1 MMASFDIAPPVAGY
15 DWADLVNEFGSPLLV
30 LDCNVLR
37 NQYRSL
43 KQALPK
49 VDLYFA
55 IKALPN
61 ETVINVLHK
70 EGCHFDIATQ
80 GEVKLLENNGVSAG
94 KTIHTHPIK
103 RDIDIRST
111 LRFGCTTFVVD
122 NEFELEKFVRYKERV
137 GLLLRLSFP
146 NPDAVVNLSK
156 KFGLSVEDAPAF
168 INRAEQLGVHVKGLS
183 FHVGSQSRLNQ
194 PHVDAIRKSMEVIE
208 ASRRTRDIPMSIL
221 DIGGG
226 FPINYD
232 GTGID
237 IEEFCNPISAI
248 INTLPKNIRVIAE
261 PGRYIAGPAM
271 TCITSVIGKAVRDD
285 IPWYYMDDGVYN
297 SFSGQIFDHAV
308 YPIIS
313 IRKGATRSSV
323 LAGPTCDSI
332 DVISENIELPDLNIG
347 DLIVAPM
354 MGAYTSA
361 TATEFNSLPRT
372 NIIAVNVKEQ
382 SGSDITRIA

>member
-1 MMASFDIAPPVAGY
+1 MEISPPVEGY
-15 DWADLVNEFGSPLLV
+15 EWEDLVREYGSPLLV
-30 LDCNVLR
+30 LDCNTLR
-37 NQYRSL
+37 HQYRRL
-43 KQALPK
+43 KKALPR

-55 IKALPN
+55 IKSLPN
-61 ETVINVLHK
+61 ETVINVLHQ

-80 GEVKLLENNGVSAG
+80 GEVRLLEKNHVPAK

-122 NEFELEKFVRYKERV
+122 NEFELEKFIRYKERV

-146 NPDAVVNLSK
+146 NPNAVVNLSK

-168 INRAEQLGVHVKGLS
+168 IDKAEKQGIHIKGLS
-183 FHVGSQSRLNQ
+183 FHVGSQSMLYQ
-194 PHVDAIRKSMEVIE
+194 SHVDAISKCMEIIE
-208 ASRRTRDIPMSIL
+208 NSRLTRDIPMSIL

-237 IEEFCNPISAI
+237 IEEFCKPINDVIES
-248 INTLPKNIRVIAE
+248 LPKNIRVIAE
-261 PGRYIAGPAM
+261 PGRYIAAPAM
-271 TCITSVIGKAVRDD
+271 TCITSVIGKANRGGV
-285 IPWYYMDDGVYN
+285 PWYYLDDGVYN
-297 SFSGQIFDHAV
+297 SFSGQIFDHAI

-313 IRKGATRSSV
+313 VRKGDTRPSV

-332 DVISENIELPDLNIG
+332 DVIAENIGLPELTIG
-347 DLIVAPM
+347 DIIVAPM

-372 NIIAVNVKEQ
+372 HIIAVNVDEHED
-382 SGSDITRIA
+382 SNITQLV

>member
-1 MMASFDIAPPVAGY
+1 MVNTPQISPPVAGY
-15 DWADLVNEFGSPLLV
+15 DWQDLVNEYGSPLLV
-30 LDCNVLR
+30 LDCEVLR
-37 NQYRSL
+37 NQYRRL
-43 KQALPK
+43 KKALPK

-61 ETVINVLHK
+61 ETVITALHK

-80 GEVKLLENNGVSAG
+80 GEVKLLEKNGISAK

-111 LRFGCTTFVVD
+111 LRFGCTTFVID
-122 NEFELEKFVRYKERV
+122 NEFELEKFVRYKQRV

-156 KFGLSVEDAPAF
+156 KFGLSVEEAPAF
-168 INRAEQLGVHVKGLS
+168 ISRAAQMGIHIKGLS
-183 FHVGSQSRLNQ
+183 FHVGSQSRLYQ
-194 PHVDAIRKSMEVIE
+194 SHVDAIRTCMKIIE
-208 ASRRTRDIPMSIL
+208 ESRKTRDIPMSIL

-237 IEEFCNPISAI
+237 IEEFCQPLNEI
-248 INTLPKNIRVIAE
+248 INTLPRNIRVIAE

-271 TCITSVIGKAVRDD
+271 TCVTSVIGKAIRGNK
-285 IPWYYMDDGVYN
+285 PWYYLDDGVYN

-308 YPIIS
+308 YPIFPVK
-313 IRKGATRSSV
+313 KGNTRPSV

-332 DVISENIELPDLNIG
+332 DVISENIELPDLGIG

-372 NIIAVNVKEQ
+372 HIIAVNVEERAE
-382 SGSDITRIA
+382 SNITRIA

>member
-1 MMASFDIAPPVAGY
+1 MDISSPIEGY
-15 DWADLVNEFGSPLLV
+15 DWPDLVNRFGTPLLL
-30 LDCNVLR
+30 LDCNTLR
-37 NQYRSL
+37 NQYRRL
-43 KQALPK
+43 KMALPK
-49 VDLYFA
+49 VDLFFA

-80 GEVKLLENNGVSAG
+80 GEVKLLEKNYISAK

-122 NEFELEKFVRYKERV
+122 NEFELEKFIRYKERV

-146 NPDAVVNLSK
+146 NPNAVVNLSK
-156 KFGLSVEDAPAF
+156 KFGLAVENTQAF
-168 INRAEQLGVHVKGLS
+168 VNKAEKLGIHIKGIS
-183 FHVGSQSRLNQ
+183 FHVGSQSRLYQ
-194 PHVDAIRKSMEVIE
+194 SHVDAINKCIE
-208 ASRRTRDIPMSIL
+208 LLEDSRNSRDIPMSIL

-232 GTGID
+232 GTGVD
-237 IEEFCNPISAI
+237 IEAFCQPLNEVLD
-248 INTLPKNIRVIAE
+248 TLPNNIHVIAE
-261 PGRYIAGPAM
+261 PGRYIAAPAM
-271 TCITSVIGKAVRDD
+271 TCITSVIGKALRNE
-285 IPWYYMDDGVYN
+285 IPWYYLDDGVYN
-297 SFSGQIFDHAV
+297 SFSGQIFDHAI

-313 IRKGATRSSV
+313 VRKGETRPSV

-332 DVISENIELPDLNIG
+332 DVISEDIQLPELNIG

-372 NIIAVNVKEQ
+372 HIIAVNVDED
-382 SGSDITRIA
+382 SNANITQLA

>member
-1 MMASFDIAPPVAGY
+1 MGILPPVEGH
-15 DWADLVNEFGSPLLV
+15 DWADLINEYGSPLLV
-30 LDCNVLR
+30 LDCNTLR
-37 NQYRSL
+37 DQYRRL
-43 KQALPK
+43 KSALPR

-55 IKALPN
+55 IKSLPN

-80 GEVKLLENNGVSAG
+80 GEVNLLEKNHVSA
-94 KTIHTHPIK
+94 KNTIHTHPIK
-103 RDIDIRST
+103 RDTDIRST

-122 NEFELEKFVRYKERV
+122 NEFELEKFLRYKERV

-146 NPDAVVNLSK
+146 NPNAVVNLSK
-156 KFGLSVEDAPAF
+156 KFGLSVKDAPVF
-168 INRAEQLGVHVKGLS
+168 IDRADKMGIHIKGLS
-183 FHVGSQSRLNQ
+183 FHVGSQSKIYQ
-194 PHVDAIRKSMEVIE
+194 SHVDAISKCMEIIE
-208 ASRRTRDIPMSIL
+208 NSRQSRDIPMSIL

-232 GTGID
+232 GTAID
-237 IEEFCNPISAI
+237 IEEFCRPINAVIES
-248 INTLPKNIRVIAE
+248 LPKNIRVIAE
-261 PGRYIAGPAM
+261 PGRFIAAPAM
-271 TCITSVIGKAVRDD
+271 TCITSVIGKANRGG
-285 IPWYYMDDGVYN
+285 IPWYYLDDGVYN
-297 SFSGQIFDHAV
+297 SFSGQIFDHAI

-313 IRKGATRSSV
+313 VRKGNTRPSV

-332 DVISENIELPDLNIG
+332 DVISENIELPELNIG

-372 NIIAVNVKEQ
+372 HIIAVNVDED
-382 SGSDITRIA
+382 SNTPITQLV

>member
-1 MMASFDIAPPVAGY
+1 MTNSLDIAPPVAGY
-15 DWADLVNEFGSPLLV
+15 DWPDLIKDYGSPLLV
-30 LDCNVLR
+30 LDCEVLR
-37 NQYRSL
+37 NQYRRL
-43 KQALPK
+43 KKALPK

-61 ETVINVLHK
+61 ETVIAALHK

-80 GEVKLLENNGVSAG
+80 GEVKLLEKNGISAK

-122 NEFELEKFVRYKERV
+122 NEFELEKFVRYKQRV
-137 GLLLRLSFP
+137 GLLLRLSFS

-156 KFGLSVEDAPAF
+156 KFGLSVEEAPAF
-168 INRAEQLGVHVKGLS
+168 ISRATELGVHIKGLS
-183 FHVGSQSRLNQ
+183 FHVGSQSRQ
-194 PHVDAIRKSMEVIE
+194 FQSHVDAINKCMEIIE
-208 ASRRTRDIPMSIL
+208 ASRKTRDIPMSIL

-237 IEEFCNPISAI
+237 IEEFCQPINQI
-248 INTLPKNIRVIAE
+248 IDTLPKNIRVIAE
-261 PGRYIAGPAM
+261 PGRYIAAPAM
-271 TCITSVIGKAVRDD
+271 TCVTSVIGKAVRDNK
-285 IPWYYMDDGVYN
+285 PWYYLDDGVYN

-308 YPIIS
+308 YPIYPLK
-313 IRKGATRSSV
+313 KGKTRPSV

-332 DVISENIELPDLNIG
+332 DVIAENIELPDLSIG

-372 NIIAVNVKEQ
+372 HIIAVNVEERAD
-382 SGSDITRIA
+382 SNITLLA

>member
-1 MMASFDIAPPVAGY
+1 MEISLPANSY
-15 DWADLVNEFGSPLLV
+15 DWSNLVNQYGSPLLI
-30 LDCNVLR
+30 LDCNTLR
-37 NQYRSL
+37 NQYRRLKESL
-43 KQALPK
+43 PT

-55 IKALPN
+55 IKSLPN

-80 GEVKLLENNGVSAG
+80 GEVLLLENNRVPAN

-103 RDIDIRST
+103 RDSDIRST

-122 NEFELEKFVRYKERV
+122 NEFELDKFVRYKERV

-146 NPDAVVNLSK
+146 NPNAVVNLSK
-156 KFGLSVEDAPAF
+156 KFGLSVEHAPAF
-168 INRAEQLGVHVKGLS
+168 INRAEKLGIHIKGIS
-183 FHVGSQSRLNQ
+183 FHVGSQSKLYQ
-194 PHVDAIRKSMEVIE
+194 SHVDAITKCMEIIETNRK
-208 ASRRTRDIPMSIL
+208 TRDVPMSIL

-232 GTGID
+232 GTDID
-237 IEEFCNPISAI
+237 IEEFCNPINNI
-248 INTLPKNIRVIAE
+248 IKTLPENIKIIAE
-261 PGRYIAGPAM
+261 PGRYISGPAM
-271 TCITSVIGKAVRDD
+271 TCITSVIGKANREG
-285 IPWYYMDDGVYN
+285 IPWYYLDDGVYN
-297 SFSGQIFDHAV
+297 SFSGQIFDHAI

-313 IRKGATRSSV
+313 VRKGETRTSV

-332 DVISENIELPDLNIG
+332 DIISENIELPDLDIG

-372 NIIAVNVKEQ
+372 HIIAVNVDED
-382 SGSDITRIA
+382 SDTNIIQLV

>member
-1 MMASFDIAPPVAGY
+1 MDTASPVHGY
-15 DWADLVNEFGSPLLV
+15 DCLDLVKEYGSPLLI
-30 LDCNVLR
+30 LDCNTLR
-37 NQYRSL
+37 NQYRRL
-43 KQALPK
+43 KNALPMI
-49 VDLYFA
+49 DLYFA
-55 IKALPN
+55 IKSLPN
-61 ETVINVLHK
+61 ETVIDVLNK

-80 GEVKLLENNGVSAG
+80 GEVKLLEKIRVSPK

-122 NEFELEKFVRYKERV
+122 NEFELQKFERYKERV

-146 NPDAVVNLSK
+146 NPNAVVNLSK
-156 KFGLSVEDAPAF
+156 KFGLSVEDAPDF
-168 INRAEQLGVHVKGLS
+168 INKAEKSGIHIKGLS
-183 FHVGSQSRLNQ
+183 FHVGSQSKIYQ
-194 PHVDAIRKSMEVIE
+194 SHVDAIQKSIE
-208 ASRRTRDIPMSIL
+208 IIEKSRLSRDTPMSIL

-237 IEEFCNPISAI
+237 IDEFCQPINKVLES
-248 INTLPKNIRVIAE
+248 LPGNIRVIAE
-261 PGRYIAGPAM
+261 PGRFIAAPAM
-271 TCITSVIGKAVRDD
+271 TCLTTVIGKAVRGGT
-285 IPWYYMDDGVYN
+285 PWYYLDDGVYN
-297 SFSGQIFDHAV
+297 SFSGQIFDHAI

-313 IRKGATRSSV
+313 VKKGDTLPSV

-372 NIIAVNVKEQ
+372 HIIAVNVEEHADMGIMQ
-382 SGSDITRIA
+382 LV

>member
-1 MMASFDIAPPVAGY
+1 MTRPLDIVCPVAGY
-15 DWADLVNEFGSPLLV
+15 DWPDLVKEYGSPLLV
-30 LDCNVLR
+30 LDCETLR
-37 NQYRSL
+37 NQYRRL
-43 KQALPK
+43 KRALPN

-61 ETVINVLHK
+61 ETVIATLHK
-70 EGCHFDIATQ
+70 EGCHYDIATQ
-80 GEVKLLENNGVSAG
+80 GEVKLLEKNGVPATM
-94 KTIHTHPIK
+94 TIHTHPIK

-156 KFGLSVEDAPAF
+156 KFGLSIDDAQGF
-168 INRAEQLGVHVKGLS
+168 IDRAEALGIHVKGIS
-183 FHVGSQSRLNQ
+183 FHVGSQSPHSQ
-194 PHVDAIRKSMEVIE
+194 SHVDAINRSIEIIE
-208 ASRRTRDIPMSIL
+208 ASRSKRDTPMSIL

-232 GTGID
+232 GSSID
-237 IEEFCNPISAI
+237 IEKFCAPINEALMA
-248 INTLPKNIRVIAE
+248 LPKNVRVIAE
-261 PGRYIAGPAM
+261 PGRYIAAPSM
-271 TCITSVIGKAVRDD
+271 TCVTSVIGKAVRDG

-297 SFSGQIFDHAV
+297 SFSGQIFDHAI
-308 YPIIS
+308 YPIFTLK
-313 IRKGATRSSV
+313 KGPTQPSV

-332 DVISENIELPDLNIG
+332 DVISENIELPDLSIG

-372 NIIAVNVKEQ
+372 NIIAVNVEE
-382 SGSDITRIA
+382 SASPTVTRIN

>member
-1 MMASFDIAPPVAGY
+1 METASPVHGFD
-15 DWADLVNEFGSPLLV
+15 WLDLVKEYGSPLLV
-30 LDCNVLR
+30 LDCNTLR
-37 NQYRSL
+37 NQYRRL
-43 KQALPK
+43 KNALPR

-61 ETVINVLHK
+61 ETVIDVLNK

-80 GEVKLLENNGVSAG
+80 GEVRLLEKNHVPPK

-122 NEFELEKFVRYKERV
+122 NEFELQKFLRYKERV

-146 NPDAVVNLSK
+146 NPNAVVNLSK
-156 KFGLSVEDAPAF
+156 KFGLSVEQASDF
-168 INRAEQLGVHVKGLS
+168 INMAEKSGIHIKGLS
-183 FHVGSQSRLNQ
+183 FHVGSQSKIYQ
-194 PHVDAIRKSMEVIE
+194 SHVDAILKCMEIIE
-208 ASRRTRDIPMSIL
+208 QSRQSRDTPMSIL

-237 IEEFCNPISAI
+237 IDEFCEPINKVLES
-248 INTLPKNIRVIAE
+248 LPRNIRVIAE
-261 PGRYIAGPAM
+261 PGRFIAAPAM
-271 TCITSVIGKAVRDD
+271 TCLTTVIGKAVRGGT
-285 IPWYYMDDGVYN
+285 PWYYLDDGVYN
-297 SFSGQIFDHAV
+297 SFSGQIFDHAI

-313 IRKGATRSSV
+313 VKKGVTRPSV

-332 DVISENIELPDLNIG
+332 DVISENIELPDLSIG

-361 TATEFNSLPRT
+361 SATEFNSLPRT
-372 NIIAVNVKEQ
+372 HIIAVNVEEHA
-382 SGSDITRIA
+382 GSEIMQLV

>member
-1 MMASFDIAPPVAGY
+1 MTRPLDIISPVAGY
-15 DWADLVNEFGSPLLV
+15 DWPDLVKEYGSPLLV
-30 LDCNVLR
+30 LDCETLR
-37 NQYRSL
+37 QQYRRL
-43 KQALPK
+43 KNALPK

-55 IKALPN
+55 IKSLPN
-61 ETVINVLHK
+61 ETVIATLHK

-80 GEVKLLENNGVSAG
+80 GEVKLLEKNGVTAT

-156 KFGLSVEDAPAF
+156 KFGLSVEEAPEF
-168 INRAEQLGVHVKGLS
+168 ISKAEELGIHVKGIS
-183 FHVGSQSRLNQ
+183 FHVGSQSPHSQ
-194 PHVDAIRKSMEVIE
+194 SHVDAIQKSIDIIV
-208 ASRRTRDIPMSIL
+208 ASRSKHDTPMSIL

-232 GTGID
+232 GSSID
-237 IEEFCNPISAI
+237 IEKFCQPINDI
-248 INTLPKNIRVIAE
+248 LKTLPKNIHVIAE
-261 PGRYIAGPAM
+261 PGRYIAAPAM
-271 TCITSVIGKAVRDD
+271 TCITSVIGKAVRDGT
-285 IPWYYMDDGVYN
+285 PWYYLDDGVYN
-297 SFSGQIFDHAV
+297 SFSGQIFDHAI
-308 YPIIS
+308 YPIFTL
-313 IRKGATRSSV
+313 KQGVTHPSV

-332 DVISENIELPDLNIG
+332 DVISENIELPDLSIG

-361 TATEFNSLPRT
+361 TATEFNSLPKA
-372 NIIAVNVKEQ
+372 NIIAVNVEEET
-382 SGSDITRIA
+382 SANITRIN

>member
-1 MMASFDIAPPVAGY
+1 MELQSPVTGH
-15 DWADLVNEFGSPLLV
+15 DWSDLVAKYGSPLLI
-30 LDCNVLR
+30 LDCNTLR
-37 NQYRSL
+37 HQYRRL
-43 KQALPK
+43 KNALPM

-61 ETVINVLHK
+61 ETVINVLHQ

-80 GEVKLLENNGVSAG
+80 GEVRLLDKNNVPAK

-122 NEFELEKFVRYKERV
+122 NEYELEKFVRYKERV

-146 NPDAVVNLSK
+146 NPNAVVNLSK

-168 INRAEQLGVHVKGLS
+168 ISRATKLGIHIKGLS
-183 FHVGSQSRLNQ
+183 FHVGSQSTLYQ
-194 PHVDAIRKSMEVIE
+194 SHVDAIRTCMDIIE
-208 ASRRTRDIPMSIL
+208 QSRQTRDVPMSIL

-232 GTGID
+232 GSDID
-237 IEEFCNPISAI
+237 IEEFCEPINDILS
-248 INTLPKNIRVIAE
+248 TVPKNIRILAE
-261 PGRYIAGPAM
+261 PGRYIAAPAM
-271 TCITSVIGKAVRDD
+271 TCITSVIGKAIRGGT
-285 IPWYYMDDGVYN
+285 PWYYLDDGVYN
-297 SFSGQIFDHAV
+297 SFSGQIFDHAI
-308 YPIIS
+308 YPIRS
-313 IRKGATRSSV
+313 VRKGNTRPSV

-332 DVISENIELPDLNIG
+332 DVISENIELPELNIG

-372 NIIAVNVKEQ
+372 HIIAVNVEEHA
-382 SGSDITRIA
+382 DNIITQLL

>member
-1 MMASFDIAPPVAGY
+1 MNRPLQIASPVAGY
-15 DWADLVNEFGSPLLV
+15 DWQDLVNEYGSPLLI
-30 LDCNVLR
+30 LDCETLR
-37 NQYRSL
+37 NQYRRL
-43 KQALPK
+43 KNALPK

-61 ETVINVLHK
+61 ETVIATLHK
-70 EGCHFDIATQ
+70 EGCHFDIATH
-80 GEVKLLENNGVSAG
+80 GEVKLLEKNGVTAT

-122 NEFELEKFVRYKERV
+122 NEFELEKFGRYKERV

-146 NPDAVVNLSK
+146 NPDAMVNLSK
-156 KFGLSVEDAPAF
+156 KFGLSVEEAPAF
-168 INRAEQLGVHVKGLS
+168 ISKAEQLGIHVKGIS
-183 FHVGSQSRLNQ
+183 FHVGSQSPHSQ
-194 PHVDAIRKSMEVIE
+194 SHVDAIKKSMEIIE
-208 ASRRTRDIPMSIL
+208 DSRKTRDIPMSTL

-232 GTGID
+232 GSSID
-237 IEEFCNPISAI
+237 IEKFCKPINEI
-248 INTLPKNIRVIAE
+248 LDTLPKNIHVIAE
-261 PGRYIAGPAM
+261 PGRYIAAPAM
-271 TCITSVIGKAVRDD
+271 TCITSVIGKAMRDGT
-285 IPWYYMDDGVYN
+285 PWYYLDDGVYN
-297 SFSGQIFDHAV
+297 SFSGQIFDHAI
-308 YPIIS
+308 YP
-313 IRKGATRSSV
+313 KYALKQGVTRPSV

-332 DVISENIELPDLNIG
+332 DVVAENIELPDLGIG

-372 NIIAVNVKEQ
+372 NIIAVNVEEK
-382 SGSDITRIA
+382 SAATITRIN

>member
-1 MMASFDIAPPVAGY
+1 MIKPLDIPPPVAGHT
-15 DWADLVNEFGSPLLV
+15 WQGLVNEYGSPLLV
-30 LDCNVLR
+30 LDCASLR
-37 NQYRSL
+37 NQYRQL
-43 KQALPK
+43 KKALPK

-80 GEVKLLENNGVSAG
+80 GEVKLLEKNHVSAK

-122 NEFELEKFVRYKERV
+122 NEFELEKFIPYKERV

-156 KFGLSVEDAPAF
+156 KFGLSVDDAPAF
-168 INRAEQLGVHVKGLS
+168 INRAAELGVHIKGLS
-183 FHVGSQSRLNQ
+183 FHVGSQSTLYQ
-194 PHVDAIRKSMEVIE
+194 SHVDAIKKCVEVIE
-208 ASRRTRDIPMSIL
+208 DSRKTRDIPMSIL

-232 GTGID
+232 GTAID
-237 IEEFCNPISAI
+237 IVEFCKPISDV

-271 TCITSVIGKAVRDD
+271 TCVTSVIGKAVRDG
-285 IPWYYMDDGVYN
+285 IPWYYLDDGVYN
-297 SFSGQIFDHAV
+297 SFSGQIFDHAI

-313 IRKGATRSSV
+313 VKKGATRPCV

-332 DVISENIELPDLNIG
+332 DVIAENIELPDLDIG

-372 NIIAVNVKEQ
+372 NIIAVNVEEE
-382 SGSDITRIA
+382 SDPEITRIT

>member
-1 MMASFDIAPPVAGY
+1 MSRTDDTCPVEGY
-15 DWADLVNEFGSPLLV
+15 DWAGLVNKYGSPLLV
-30 LDCNVLR
+30 LDCAVLR
-37 NQYRSL
+37 NQYRRL
-43 KQALPK
+43 KRALPR

-61 ETVINVLHK
+61 ETVITALHK
-70 EGCHFDIATQ
+70 EGCYFDIASQ
-80 GEVKLLENNGVSAG
+80 GEVKLLERNGITAK

-137 GLLLRLSFP
+137 GLLLRLNFS
-146 NPDAVVNLSK
+146 NPDAVVNLAK
-156 KFGLSVEDAPAF
+156 KFGLSVEEAPAF
-168 INRAEQLGVHVKGLS
+168 ISKAAQTGIHIKGLS
-183 FHVGSQSRLNQ
+183 FHVGSQSKQ
-194 PHVDAIRKSMEVIE
+194 YQSHVDAIKACAEIIAESRK
-208 ASRRTRDIPMSIL
+208 TRDIPMSIL

-232 GTGID
+232 GTGAD
-237 IEEFCNPISAI
+237 IEDFCAPINKMLA
-248 INTLPKNIRVIAE
+248 TLPANIRVIAE
-261 PGRYIAGPAM
+261 PGRFIAAPSM
-271 TCITSVIGKAVRDD
+271 TCVTSVIGKAIRAGK
-285 IPWYYMDDGVYN
+285 PWYYLDDGVYN
-297 SFSGQIFDHAV
+297 SFSGQIFDHAI
-308 YPIIS
+308 YPIAS
-313 IRKGATRSSV
+313 VRKGTTRPSA

-372 NIIAVNVKEQ
+372 HIIAINVDENAE
-382 SGSDITRIA
+382 SNITRIA